1 MTRTISLETDERGVA
16 RLTLNRP
23 ERHNAMSSEMISELA
38 EAARSLGDDSSVRA
52 VVLTGAGPSFCAGAD
67 LNWMRAQFDADR
79 QTRMAEARALA
90 HMLRAMDR
98 MPKPLI
104 GRING
109 SALGGGLGLMAV
121 CDVAL
126 VADRG
131 KFGFTET
138 RLGLIPATI
147 APYVLA
153 RMGPGKARRVFMSGR
168 TFGPEELPPLNL
180 AARVLASDTLDAEI
194 EAEVAPYLDA
204 MPAAV
209 ADAKALARDL
219 APPIDDET
227 IEATVSALADC
238 WERPETRARIEA
250 FLTRK

>member
-1 MTRTISLETDERGVA
+1 MTRSVTIATDARGVA
-16 RLTLNRP
+16 RLTLSRP
-23 ERHNAMSSEMISELA
+23 ERHNAMSPEMIADLA
-38 EAARSLGDDSSVRA
+38 DAATALGKDAEVRV
-52 VVLTGAGPSFCAGAD
+52 VVLTGEGASFCAGAD
-67 LNWMRAQFDADR
+67 LNWMRAQFDTDR
-79 QTRMAEARALA
+79 ATRMAEARALA
-90 HMLRAMDR
+90 HMLRALDR

-121 CDVAL
+121 CDVAV
-126 VADRG
+126 VADKGR
-131 KFGFTET
+131 FGFTET

-153 RMGPGKARRVFMSGR
+153 RMGSGKARRVFMSGR
-168 TFGPEELPPLNL
+168 IFGPEELVQLDL
-180 AARVLASDTLDAEI
+180 AARVVTPDRLDVEV

-204 MPAAV
+204 LPAAV
-209 ADAKALARDL
+209 ADAKALAREL
-219 APPIDDET
+219 TPRVDDDMIET
-227 IEATVSALADC
+227 TISALADC